1 MISTLRNLFARRD
14 LAAELVRADLRS
26 SSAESRLGWLWWILD
41 PALMMGVYWVFK
53 VLVFGRGKYAPYP
66 IFVGVALL
74 TWRHLSTSA
83 ARSVKVLRSNEAL
96 IKSVP
101 FPTAVLP
108 IVQALGQFVYFCIS
122 MIVLTVVAAAIGQ
135 PMTLTLLQIPVLA
148 MLQATFIVGLCL
160 AVASV
165 GVMVRDL
172 EVALGHLLRI
182 GWYLSPGIYG
192 VDLLVNRFG
201 GGRSRLGDLV
211 VDLYMLNPFAILFEG
226 YRGSVFQPQWL
237 APIHWAVLGGE
248 AIGTLLLGY
257 WIFRHFDRR
266 VVKFV

>member
-14 LAAELVRADLRS
+14 LAAELIRADLRS

-53 VLVFGRGKYAPYP
+53 VLVFGRGKYSPYP

-74 TWRHLSTSA
+74 TWRHMTTSA
-83 ARSVKVLRSNEAL
+83 SRSVKVLRTNEAL
-96 IKSVP
+96 IKAVP

-108 IVQALGQFVYFCIS
+108 IAQALGQFVYFCIS
-122 MIVLTVVAAAIGQ
+122 MAVLTVIAAAIGQ
-135 PMTLTLLQIPVLA
+135 PITAKLLQMPLVA
-148 MLQATFIVGLCL
+148 MFQAAFVVGLSL
-160 AVASV
+160 TVASV
-165 GVMVRDL
+165 GVVVRDL

-192 VDLLVNRFG
+192 IDLLVNRFG
-201 GGRSRLGDLV
+201 GGRSRFGDLV

-226 YRGSVFQPQWL
+226 YRGAVFQPQWL
-237 APIHWAVLGGE
+237 APTHWAVLAVE
-248 AIGTLLLGY
+248 SVAMLLLGY
-257 WIFRHFDRR
+257 WVFRHFDRR